1 LRKVIIVCH
10 HFVPYT
16 PAVGGVARVWYLA
29 DYLARH
35 DFAVVVVASDGHDF
49 GTLGFPELAPGV
61 RVIYVPD
68 RVKRIMQRQVSVL
81 RTAAAPGNFRS
92 KLLHGLRKVAEKF
105 AFPDFAVFALPGYYR
120 ALKKEF
126 RSGDVAA
133 LLVSAP
139 AHSLMLLLPAFA
151 GSKRNGTRLFADY
164 RDGWNAGGIFAA
176 KSWLRGA
183 LARRLEGL
191 VCRKVDH
198 ALFATKA
205 MQANTETL
213 FPVLRAQDKS
223 LTVMNGYPA
232 SALQEEAD
240 AAPVAASGR
249 FSIGYFGV
257 ANDQPGSYRNIAP
270 ILAALAE
277 LKVRGVD
284 FILEMYGDVRVAH
297 TDLAAHDFVVLQGSV
312 SHHEALARMRRMDC
326 LLMYHMEREGAQEVV
341 TGKFFDYVAARRPI
355 LCVSPRE
362 MEGARMVEA
371 GGFGRVAD
379 FEDAE
384 DIRAAFLDIFH
395 GAFVLNTAKSTE
407 YSREAQYSKLL
418 PLLN

>member
-1 LRKVIIVCH
+1 M
-10 HFVPYT
+10 
-16 PAVGGVARVWYLA
+16 
-29 DYLARH
+29 
-35 DFAVVVVASDGHDF
+35 ASDGHDF

-151 GSKRNGTRLFADY
+151 GSKRNGTLLFADY

-213 FPVLRAQDKS
+213 FPVLRAPGKS

-232 SALQEEAD
+232 SALQAEVEGD
-240 AAPVAASGR
+240 AVPVAASGT
-249 FSIGYFGV
+249 FTIGYFGV

-277 LKVRGVD
+277 LKARGVD
-284 FILEMYGDVRVAH
+284 FVLEMYGDVRVAH

-362 MEGARMVEA
+362 MEGARMVAA
-371 GGFGRVAD
+371 GGFGKVAD
-379 FEDAE
+379 FENAE
-384 DIRAAFLDIFH
+384 DIRAAFLDIYH
-395 GAFVLNTAKSTE
+395 GAFVLNSEKSAE